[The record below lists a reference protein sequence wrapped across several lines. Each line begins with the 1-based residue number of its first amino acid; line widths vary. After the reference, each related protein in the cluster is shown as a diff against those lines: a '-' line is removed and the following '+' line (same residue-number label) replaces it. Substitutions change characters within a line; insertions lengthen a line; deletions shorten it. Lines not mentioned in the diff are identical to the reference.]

1 MDGKAVN
8 HSEVTVLAGGTS
20 VEELI
25 EGLSI
30 GVGTVIEPNV
40 GILIGIAIAIDNLS
54 EAMSIGE
61 LVLAEPSASRRRGG
75 RNSPLPWDIA

>member
-1 MDGKAVN
+1 M
-8 HSEVTVLAGGTS
+8 LAGGTS

-40 GILIGIAIAIDNLS
+40 GILIGIAIDNLS
-54 EAMSIGE
+54 EGMSIGE
-61 LVLAEPSASRRRGG
+61 LVLAEPSASRRRGW